1 MIITKIERITMT
13 LTTLYEQLE
22 SLGLKGFKSALMRQS
37 EDTNHNQLSFE
48 ERLHLLL
55 ESEINEKANR
65 RIKRLL
71 TQAKLKDTTASLEA
85 LEYGATRGVDRS
97 VILSLA
103 QCTYISKHQNIL
115 ITGATGVGKSF
126 LAQAFARKAITEG
139 YSARYYRVTKLLEEI
154 KLARL
159 DGTYTKTLGKISKFN
174 LLILDDFGISPLK
187 ADELNDLF
195 EVVEDR
201 TLSGSTIITAQL
213 PINQWHSYLQNET
226 IADAMMDRLVHS
238 SHKIE
243 LKGDSMR
250 KLHSI

>member
-1 MIITKIERITMT
+1 MT
-13 LTTLYEQLE
+13 LTTIYEQLE
-22 SLGLKGFKSALMRQS
+22 SLGLKGFKKALIRQS
-37 EDTNHNQLSFE
+37 DDINHNDLSFE
-48 ERLHLLL
+48 ERLHQLL
-55 ESEINEKANR
+55 ESEINEKSNR

-71 TQAKLKDTTASLEA
+71 TQAKLKDNSASLEA
-85 LEYGATRGVDRS
+85 LEYKASRGLERS
-97 VILSLA
+97 TILSLA
-103 QCTYISKHQNIL
+103 GCTYISKQQNIL

-126 LAQAFARKAITEG
+126 LAQAFARRAIIQG

-159 DGTYTKTLGKISKFN
+159 DGTYTKTLAKISKFH

-187 ADELNDLF
+187 PDELNDLF
-195 EVVEDR
+195 EVIEDR

-213 PINQWHSYLQNET
+213 PIKEWHNYLQNET
-226 IADAMMDRLVHS
+226 IADAMMDRLIHS

-243 LKGDSMR
+243 IRGDSMR